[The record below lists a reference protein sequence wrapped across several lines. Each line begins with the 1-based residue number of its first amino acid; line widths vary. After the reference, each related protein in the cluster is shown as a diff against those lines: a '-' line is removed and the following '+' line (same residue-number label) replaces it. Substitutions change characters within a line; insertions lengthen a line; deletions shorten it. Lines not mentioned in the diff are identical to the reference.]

1 VLDVQTYTRLVR
13 WSAVYDFVVTAPF
26 ATPWSFT
33 LLATMLRD
41 IDSTLGLPG
50 SIEAPQGLALLMGNL
65 MGSLVLVWSV
75 ARYRLALPVLGRYDA
90 AARFLF
96 ATWQIHALV
105 GGISWVVLP
114 FLAAEIGLGIAQS
127 LPMRSGPTR
136 PPLPAAARP
145 SSQ

>member
-1 VLDVQTYTRLVR
+1 MLDARTYARLVR

-26 ATPWSFT
+26 ATPWSFA
-33 LLATMLRD
+33 LLATVLRD
-41 IDSTLGLPG
+41 LDTALGLPG

-96 ATWQIHALV
+96 ATWQIYGLF

-127 LPMRSGPTR
+127 LPVRSGLTQR
-136 PPLPAAARP
+136 QSPAATHRP
-145 SSQ
+145 SR